1 MKLKEYKMLF
11 MELIK
16 YINEGKKN
24 GGHGKYNYEII
35 SNCEY
40 GTCIINLLPISSK

>member
-16 YINEGKKN
+16 YINEGV
-24 GGHGKYNYEII
+24 HVIDRDGKTIIYNERMAD
-35 SNCEY
+35 
-40 GTCIINLLPISSK
+40 